1 MVSRGVWGRLV
12 LSSVVAWACQH
23 EKTKLEELNLTPE
36 QAKHILQRIEEEK
49 ARSASSAAGASSAA
63 AGSGAGVSSA
73 ASANATDPAEVTRA
87 KLPEDNTPGSTQAA
101 STAPIETQVLDPSLT
116 QGNWIA
122 DGLVDVAPAA
132 PMAATLGGVALIN
145 ANNELLIAALG
156 TLATSREPAATPIK
170 PLPDDAGTFALGRG
184 PRVAD
189 GYAYWVTSH
198 FLLRRPTKV
207 PYGPLD
213 ELAAD
218 ARVGTRVSVLPA
230 SKDGKRPTWVSYV
243 ALPTVHNGPLRAKLW
258 YGGEHELV
266 LSDPNTSVLSVEL
279 VELDHQAY
287 AVTLEARTGQSTL
300 HARPLA
306 ATTPPTLGV
315 DRVIWVGGSPNPLT
329 ELRTTQS
336 KSGNLLGLLPVERDV
351 TSFALG
357 AIEFANLDAT
367 AAPSEQWFPYQNG
380 INPAPVDAAK
390 LCDENVL
397 VFARPSTAD
406 PGSPQELVLLDP
418 ALPATTPALVLSTSK
433 AFYDVSLLQLRKGAL
448 LTYVADHRT
457 WARTLRC
464 QKK

>member
-1 MVSRGVWGRLV
+1 MLVSLA
-12 LSSVVAWACQH
+12 AWACQH

-49 ARSASSAAGASSAA
+49 ARSAASAAAASATVAPSSAA
-63 AGSGAGVSSA
+63 ATQ
-73 ASANATDPAEVTRA
+73 ATELGEVTRA
-87 KLPEDNTPGSTQAA
+87 KLPEDNAMGSTQST

-213 ELAAD
+213 QLAAD

-230 SKDGKRPTWVSYV
+230 SKDGKRPSWVSYV
-243 ALPTVHNGPLRAKLW
+243 ALPTVQDGPLRAKLW

-266 LSDPNTSVLSVEL
+266 LSEPNTSVLSVEL
-279 VELDHQAY
+279 VEVDNQAY

-306 ATTPPTLGV
+306 STTPPTLGV

-357 AIEFANLDAT
+357 VIEFANLDAT
-367 AAPSEQWFPYQNG
+367 TPPSEQWFPYQNG

-390 LCDENVL
+390 LCDQNVL

-418 ALPATTPALVLSTSK
+418 ALPAATPPLVLSTSK